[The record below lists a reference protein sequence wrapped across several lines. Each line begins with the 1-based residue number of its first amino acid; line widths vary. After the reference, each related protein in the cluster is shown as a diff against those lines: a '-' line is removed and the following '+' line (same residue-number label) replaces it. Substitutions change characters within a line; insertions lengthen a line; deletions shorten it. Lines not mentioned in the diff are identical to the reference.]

1 MIAYLEGALAETVPP
16 NIVVDVHGIGY
27 EVTLPLSAFDRLP
40 RVGQSVR
47 VLTHFHVRED
57 AQQLYGFLQ
66 RQERDLF
73 RLLLRVTGIGPRVA
87 VGIVGAVTP
96 RTFRA
101 AIVSGDARALSR
113 LPGVGK
119 KTAERLIVEL
129 RDALGIAAIAPAA
142 GTGSG
147 ETAAD
152 QRGLD
157 AAMALI
163 ALGYKPADAHRAVGQ
178 AGQTEGP
185 DAAVDRLVRAALK
198 IVGAVP
204 S

>member
-1 MIAYLEGALAETVPP
+1 MIAYLEGALAETIPP
-16 NIVVDVHGIGY
+16 NIVIDVRGVGY

-40 RVGQSVR
+40 RVGQPVR

-57 AQQLYGFLQ
+57 AQQLFGFLH

-73 RLLLRVTGIGPRVA
+73 RLLLRVSGIGPRVA
-87 VGIVGAVTP
+87 IGILGAVTP
-96 RTFRA
+96 RNFRA
-101 AIVSGDARALSR
+101 AVVAGDARALSR

-129 RDALGIAAIAPAA
+129 RDALGVAGIAPGR
-142 GTGSG
+142 GTT
-147 ETAAD
+147 EDAAD

-163 ALGYKPADAHRAVGQ
+163 ALGYKPADAHRGIAQAVQ
-178 AGQTEGP
+178 AEGT
-185 DAAVDRLVRAALK
+185 DAPVDRIVRAALK